1 MKTSEIKKGD
11 VLHICENRGRVIR
24 PIGLQLRVTATGL
37 NMAKY
42 EFSKPRLIGIE
53 GELLD
58 KNGEPLLTDGKP
70 RVRKYSSRMLMSA
83 ADAEAYFEEREQA
96 NHEFQRREWIVEG
109 AENEALE
116 ILKSFGI
123 EGDGIY
129 IDYKYNVEDG
139 TAHPDTLTLRREQ
152 VTMLLFK
159 LMDGR
164 V

>member
-11 VLHICENRGRVIR
+11 VLHICENRGRRIR
-24 PIGLQLRVTATGL
+24 PIGLRLRVTATGL

-42 EFSKPRLIGIE
+42 SFSKPILTGIE

-70 RVRKYSSRMLMSA
+70 RVRKYASRMLMSA
-83 ADAEAYFEEREQA
+83 ADAEVYFVQREQA
-96 NHEFQRREWIVEG
+96 NHEFQRRQVIVED
-109 AENEALE
+109 AENAALE

-123 EGDGIY
+123 EGDGVY
-129 IDYKYNVEDG
+129 VDYEYNEDG

-164 V
+164 I